1 MKINKK
7 NLSVAITILAV
18 VGFWAAKKIIEKK
31 NSTEKMSITKIEGNP
46 YWTCPMHPQIHLD
59 HEGECPICHMK
70 LVKVAQAAAE
80 KNAEAQQGDKRSSVE
95 VNADQLELI
104 GIQKTAVEKMNLIAK
119 VPISGRI
126 LSSSSVAFQVYE
138 KDVKYI
144 HSGLLFK
151 GESSSSSEDEISGNI
166 SSVDSIVDPTSRTI
180 RVLGSINKGSK
191 GLLAE
196 TSFSGE
202 ILIELKD
209 RLAIPESSVLHTGT
223 KDLVYIFNEGNK
235 LTPKTVKLGIK
246 TEGFYEV
253 LSGLH
258 LGDTISSGPNFLID
272 SEAKIRGAND

>member
-1 MKINKK
+1 MNKK
-7 NLSVAITILAV
+7 NITLIITILAL
-18 VGFWAAKKIIEKK
+18 VGLWAAKKIIEKK
-31 NSTEKMSITKIEGNP
+31 SDNGKMSITKVEGNP

-80 KNAEAQQGDKRSSVE
+80 KKTESLQGDKRSSVQ
-95 VNADQLELI
+95 VTANQLELI
-104 GIQKTAVEKMNLIAK
+104 GVQKTSVEKMNLTAK
-119 VPISGRI
+119 IPISGRI
-126 LSSSSVAFQVYE
+126 LTSSSVAFQVYE

-144 HSGLLFK
+144 HSGLQFK

-223 KDLVYIFNEGNK
+223 KDLVYIFGEGNK
-235 LTPKTVKLGIK
+235 LTPKSVKLGIK

-253 LSGLH
+253 LSGLS

>member
-1 MKINKK
+1 MNKK
-7 NLSVAITILAV
+7 NITLIITILAL
-18 VGFWAAKKIIEKK
+18 VGLWAAKKIIEKK
-31 NSTEKMSITKIEGNP
+31 SDNGKMSITKVEGNP

-80 KNAEAQQGDKRSSVE
+80 KNAEARQGDKRSSVQ
-95 VNADQLELI
+95 VTANQLELI
-104 GIQKTAVEKMNLIAK
+104 GVQKTSVEKMKLTAK
-119 VPISGRI
+119 IPISGRI

-144 HSGLLFK
+144 HSGLQFK

-223 KDLVYIFNEGNK
+223 KDLVYIFGEGNK
-235 LTPKTVKLGIK
+235 LTPKSVKLGIK

-253 LSGLH
+253 LSGLS

>member
-1 MKINKK
+1 MP
-7 NLSVAITILAV
+7 NLTNN
-18 VGFWAAKKIIEKK
+18 F
-31 NSTEKMSITKIEGNP
+31 
-46 YWTCPMHPQIHLD
+46 
-59 HEGECPICHMK
+59 
-70 LVKVAQAAAE
+70 
-80 KNAEAQQGDKRSSVE
+80 R
-95 VNADQLELI
+95 
-104 GIQKTAVEKMNLIAK
+104 
-119 VPISGRI
+119 
-126 LSSSSVAFQVYE
+126 

-151 GESSSSSEDEISGNI
+151 GESSSSSEDEISGSI
-166 SSVDSIVDPTSRTI
+166 SSVDNIVDPTSRTI

-223 KDLVYIFNEGNK
+223 KDLVYLFGEGNK
-235 LTPKTVKLGIK
+235 LTPKAVKLGNK

-253 LSGLH
+253 LSGLS
-258 LGDTISSGPNFLID
+258 LGDAISSGPNFLID

>member
-1 MKINKK
+1 MNKK
-7 NLSVAITILAV
+7 NITLVITILALI
-18 VGFWAAKKIIEKK
+18 GLWAAKKIIEKK
-31 NSTEKMSITKIEGNP
+31 SDNGKMSITKIEGNP

-70 LVKVAQAAAE
+70 LVKVVQAAAE
-80 KNAEAQQGDKRSSVE
+80 KNTESQQGDKRSSIQVTA
-95 VNADQLELI
+95 NQLELI
-104 GIQKTAVEKMNLIAK
+104 GVQKTSVEKMNLTAK
-119 VPISGRI
+119 IPISGRI

-144 HSGLLFK
+144 HSGLQFK

-223 KDLVYIFNEGNK
+223 KDLVYIFSEGNK
-235 LTPKTVKLGIK
+235 LTPKSIKLGIK

-253 LSGLH
+253 LSGLS

>member
-1 MKINKK
+1 MNKK
-7 NLSVAITILAV
+7 NLSIAIAVLAV
-18 VGFWAAKKIIEKK
+18 IGFWATKKIIEKK
-31 NSTEKMSITKIEGNP
+31 NSTDKMSITKIEGNP

-95 VNADQLELI
+95 VSANQLELI
-104 GIQKTAVEKMNLIAK
+104 GVQKTSVEKMNLIAK

-144 HSGLLFK
+144 RSGLLFK
-151 GESSSSSEDEISGNI
+151 GESSSSSEDEISGSI
-166 SSVDSIVDPTSRTI
+166 SSVDNIVDPTSRTI
-180 RVLGSINKGSK
+180 RVLGSIKKGSK

-223 KDLVYIFNEGNK
+223 KDLVYIFKEGNK
-235 LTPKTVKLGIK
+235 LTPQSVKLGIK

-253 LSGLH
+253 LSGLNA
-258 LGDTISSGPNFLID
+258 GDTISSGPNFLID